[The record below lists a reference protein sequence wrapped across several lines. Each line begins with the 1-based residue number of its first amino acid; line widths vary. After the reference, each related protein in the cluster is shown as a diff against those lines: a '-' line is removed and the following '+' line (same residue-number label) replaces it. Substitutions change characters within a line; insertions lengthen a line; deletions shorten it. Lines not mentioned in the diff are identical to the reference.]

1 MSRNDYAPPEADVT
15 PPESP
20 RDKDYQLARREQ
32 RAAGLIVDLLVSY
45 PLMLVLI
52 ALPELLG
59 IMALLEFNIRLDG
72 ISRLVAWLIFLFAY
86 YLVCEGV
93 WQRTIG
99 KLITGTHVV
108 DTKGNRPAPTQII
121 MRTLIRY
128 IPLEF
133 ISYLDSP
140 RPAGWHDHWSDTR
153 VVNHTPAEY

>member
-15 PPESP
+15 PPERP
-20 RDKDYQLARREQ
+20 RDKDYQLARRDQ
-32 RAAGLIVDLLVSY
+32 RAAGLIIDLLVSY

-59 IMALLEFNIRLDG
+59 IMAMLEFNIRLDG

-99 KLITGTHVV
+99 KLITGTIVL
-108 DTKGNRPAPTQII
+108 DESGNRPAPAQMI

-128 IPLEF
+128 VPLEF
-133 ISYLDSP
+133 ISYLDSQ
-140 RPAGWHDHWSDTR
+140 RPAGWHDRWSDTR
-153 VVNHTPAEY
+153 VAIHTPADY